1 MTRTTP
7 PSRASSLPRRSM
19 VLGLS
24 LASLLVVAACS
35 GGATTEPGI
44 ATLATQAPAN
54 GTEGAVPTVRPSL
67 SPEDREDA
75 LLEFAACMRDN
86 GVDMPDPQFGLDGR
100 ANMGTLFGELDQND
114 AEVRAATEACDAYL
128 PSSLAD
134 DPVLQAER
142 QEVLLQFAQCMRDN
156 GVEMDDPVAGGGPG
170 RGPMA
175 TLDQND
181 PTVAAGLEVCRPLL
195 GTQGGGQ

>member
-7 PSRASSLPRRSM
+7 SRTSSRTRGSM
-19 VLGLS
+19 TLGLS
-24 LASLLVVAACS
+24 LASLLLVAACS
-35 GGATTEPGI
+35 GGTTPEPSI
-44 ATLATQAPAN
+44 ATLATQAPAS
-54 GTEGAVPTVRPSL
+54 GTGAAAPTVRPSL

-75 LLEFAACMRDN
+75 LLAFAACMRDN
-86 GVDMPDPQFGLDGR
+86 GIDMPDPQFGLDGK

-114 AEVRAATEACDAYL
+114 ADVQAATEVCDAYL

-142 QEVLLQFAQCMRDN
+142 QDVLLEFAACMRDN
-156 GVEMDDPVAGGGPG
+156 GVEMDDPTAGGGPG

-195 GTQGGGQ
+195 GTQGGGE

>member
-1 MTRTTP
+1 MTRSEPARTATRLRG
-7 PSRASSLPRRSM
+7 STAVALT
-19 VLGLS
+19 
-24 LASLLVVAACS
+24 LASLLLVGACS
-35 GGATTEPGI
+35 GGAMQEPGI
-44 ATLATQAPAN
+44 ATLATQAPAA
-54 GTEGAVPTVRPSL
+54 GAAEAAPTVRPSL

-75 LLEFAACMRDN
+75 LLAFAACMRDN
-86 GVDMPDPQFGLDGR
+86 GVDMPDPQFGLDGK
-100 ANMGTLFGELDQND
+100 ANMGTLFADLDEDD
-114 AEVRAATEACDAYL
+114 AAVQAATEACDAYL

-142 QEVLLQFAQCMRDN
+142 QDALLEFAQCMRDN

-195 GTQGGGQ
+195 GTTGAGR